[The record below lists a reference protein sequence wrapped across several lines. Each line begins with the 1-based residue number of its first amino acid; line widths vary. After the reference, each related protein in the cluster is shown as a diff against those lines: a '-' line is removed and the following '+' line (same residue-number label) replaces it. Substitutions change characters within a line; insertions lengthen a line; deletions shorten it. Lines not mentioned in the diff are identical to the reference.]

1 MEEQAR
7 QFLYRLK
14 SVRVSLPKRMKKPK
28 IAISLDR
35 GLLDLVDSKVDGS
48 VIRSRSQAVEFF
60 LRKGL
65 QEQSINTA
73 VLLIK
78 GEHQTNLLK
87 KLKGKSL
94 IKNQLDFFVQ
104 YGINNVFI
112 VTQHTKTINLLLSE
126 ISDAKINV
134 EIVETNA
141 KGNAQAIKSVKNK
154 IKNSFIAMSGDTY
167 NNFDLMK
174 MIKKHSEMDK
184 LATMGL
190 MTREKPTAHGTAIL
204 DGDLI
209 VDFHEKPKHYSTNIV
224 NAGIYIFKPE
234 VFELFEDTSSLE
246 KDLFSKLAR
255 LKQLIGFFTY
265 GEYEHLG

>member
-1 MEEQAR
+1 
-7 QFLYRLK
+7 
-14 SVRVSLPKRMKKPK
+14 MKKPK
-28 IAISLDR
+28 IAISLDKS
-35 GLLDLVDSKVDGS
+35 LLDLVDSKVDGS

-78 GEHQTNLLK
+78 GEHQSNLLK

-94 IKNQLDFFVQ
+94 IKNQIEFFAQ
-104 YGINNVFI
+104 HGINNLYI
-112 VTQHTKTINLLLSE
+112 VTQHTKHINLLLNN
-126 ISDAKINV
+126 ISDAKINI
-134 EIVETNA
+134 EIIETNA
-141 KGNAQAIKSVKNK
+141 KGNAQALQSIKDK

-167 NNFDLMK
+167 NNFDLLK
-174 MIKKHSEMDK
+174 MIKKHLELNKM
-184 LATMGL
+184 ATMGL
-190 MTREKPTAHGTAIL
+190 MTREKIHGYGTAIL
-204 DGDLI
+204 DGDFI
-209 VDFHEKPKHYSTNIV
+209 VDFREKPKQSSTNIV

-234 VFELFEDTSSLE
+234 VFELFDNVNSLE
-246 KDLFSKLAR
+246 KDLFPKLAR